1 MNRTFAI
8 GAAAFLAGAALLAL
22 IVLGLGGWQ
31 WPPRFDAPGDGHEG
45 HDMSAPA
52 TEAEREILYWRAP
65 MDPNFTSERPGKS
78 PMGMDLVPVYA
89 DPAPPAEREILY
101 WRAPMDPNFTSDRP
115 GKSPMGMDLVPVY
128 ADEAAS
134 QPEGTVRID
143 PSFVQRI
150 GVRTAPVE
158 RRDIAQTI
166 RTVGTLAHNDKQ
178 IAWINTKFDGWIEN
192 VAVNYLGET
201 VEQGQ
206 VLFDIY
212 SPQLVNTQN
221 EYLQAVRYAERLDAS
236 RYPDVAARARSL
248 VESARARLRFW
259 DVTDEQI
266 EALEEEQTPRRTLS
280 VVSPVTGVVVDKMDE
295 ALDGMYVRPG
305 MNLYKV
311 ADLTTIWVD
320 VEIFEHQV
328 EAMRIGQR
336 AEVELPYVPGRP
348 YTGFVRYLYPHF
360 NQETRTM
367 TVSIELA
374 NPDLTLRAGMYANVT
389 FDVPVARNALTV
401 PEEAV
406 IRSGT
411 RELVVLE
418 LSRGLFRVAEITLGA
433 SGDGV
438 FEVRDGVA
446 EGDRIVVSAQ
456 FLIDSESNLT
466 QAVRALD
473 DEPAEEETEAP
484 AAGMTHH
491 HH

>member
-8 GAAAFLAGAALLAL
+8 SAAAFLAGAALLAL
-22 IVLGLGGWQ
+22 IVLGLGGWE

-52 TEAEREILYWRAP
+52 TE
-65 MDPNFTSERPGKS
+65 
-78 PMGMDLVPVYA
+78 
-89 DPAPPAEREILY
+89 AEREILY

-201 VEQGQ
+201 VEEGQ

-212 SPQLVNTQN
+212 SPQLVTTQN

-236 RYPDVAARARSL
+236 RYPDVAARAHSL

-266 EALEEEQTPRRTLS
+266 ESLEGEQTPRRTLS

-438 FEVRDGVA
+438 FEVRDGVG

-466 QAVRALD
+466 QAIRALD
-473 DEPAEEETEAP
+473 EEPAQEETEAP
-484 AAGMTHH
+484 AAGTAHNHH
-491 HH
+491 

>member
-1 MNRTFAI
+1 MNRTTVI
-8 GAAAFLAGAALLAL
+8 GAAAFFAGAALLGL
-22 IVLGLGGWQ
+22 VVLGLGGWE
-31 WPPRFDAPGDGHEG
+31 WPPRFDDAGESAGEPG
-45 HDMSAPA
+45 
-52 TEAEREILYWRAP
+52 AE
-65 MDPNFTSERPGKS
+65 ERG
-78 PMGMDLVPVYA
+78 G
-89 DPAPPAEREILY
+89 EREILY

-128 ADEAAS
+128 AEETEREILYWRAPMDPNFTSDQPGKSPMGMDLVPVYADEAGAP
-134 QPEGTVRID
+134 PEGAVRLD
-143 PSFVQRI
+143 PTFVQRI
-150 GVRTAPVE
+150 GVRTTPVE

-201 VEQGQ
+201 VEKGQ

-212 SPQLVNTQN
+212 SPQLVTTQR
-221 EYLQAVRYAERLDAS
+221 EYLQAVRYAERLEAS
-236 RYPDVAARARSL
+236 RYPEVAARARSL

-259 DVTDEQI
+259 DVTDQQI
-266 EALEEEQTPRRTLS
+266 EALEAEQTPPRTLS

-348 YTGFVRYLYPHF
+348 YTGFVRFLYPHF
-360 NQETRTM
+360 NEETRTM

-389 FDVPVARNALTV
+389 FDVPVARNTLTV

-418 LSRGLFRVAEITLGA
+418 LSRGLFRVAEVTLGA

-466 QAVRALD
+466 QAIRALD

-484 AAGMTHH
+484 AAGMTHRH
-491 HH
+491 HD

>member
-1 MNRTFAI
+1 MNRTFAV
-8 GAAAFLAGAALLAL
+8 GAGAFVAGAVLLGL
-22 IVLGLGGWQ
+22 VVLGLGGWE
-31 WPPRFDAPGDGHEG
+31 WPPRFAASADGHEG
-45 HDMSAPA
+45 HAMGAAAAD
-52 TEAEREILYWRAP
+52 EEREILYWRAP
-65 MDPNFTSERPGKS
+65 MDPNFTSDRPGKS

-128 ADEAAS
+128 ADETGD
-134 QPEGTVRID
+134 QPEGAVRLD
-143 PSFVQRI
+143 PTFVQRV

-166 RTVGTLAHNDKQ
+166 RTVGTLAHNDRQ
-178 IAWINTKFDGWIEN
+178 IAWINTKFEGWIEN

-212 SPQLVNTQN
+212 SPQLVTTQT
-221 EYLQAVRYAERLDAS
+221 EYLHAVHYAERLDAAQF
-236 RYPDVAARARSL
+236 PEVAARAHSL
-248 VESARARLRFW
+248 VESARARLRYW

-266 EALEEEQTPRRTLS
+266 ATLEQEEAPRRALS
-280 VVSPVTGVVVDKMDE
+280 VISPVTGVVVEKMDE

-305 MNLYKV
+305 MNLYKL

-348 YTGFVRYLYPHF
+348 YAGFVRYLYPHF

-367 TVSIELA
+367 TVSIELS
-374 NPDLTLRAGMYANVT
+374 NPDLMLRAGMYANVT

-411 RELVVLE
+411 RNLVVVE
-418 LSRGLFRVAEITLGA
+418 LSRGLFRVAEVTLGGG
-433 SGDGV
+433 GDGIL
-438 FEVRDGVA
+438 EIRDGIS
-446 EGDRIVVSAQ
+446 EGDRVVVSAQ

-466 QAVRALD
+466 QAIRALG

-484 AAGMTHH
+484 AAEMTHH

>member
-8 GAAAFLAGAALLAL
+8 GAAAFVAGAALLGL
-22 IVLGLGGWQ
+22 LVLGLGGWE
-31 WPPRFDAPGDGHEG
+31 WPPRFAAPADGHEG
-45 HDMSAPA
+45 HVMSAAALEPDR
-52 TEAEREILYWRAP
+52 EALYWRAP
-65 MDPNFTSERPGKS
+65 MDPNF
-78 PMGMDLVPVYA
+78 
-89 DPAPPAEREILY
+89 I
-101 WRAPMDPNFTSDRP
+101 SDQP

-128 ADEAAS
+128 ADEAGDRPA
-134 QPEGTVRID
+134 GTVRLD
-143 PSFVQRI
+143 PTFVQRV
-150 GVRTAPVE
+150 GVRTTPVE

-166 RTVGTLAHNDKQ
+166 RTVGTLAHNDRQ

-201 VEQGQ
+201 VEKGQ

-212 SPQLVNTQN
+212 SPQLVTTQT
-221 EYLQAVRYAERLDAS
+221 EYLHAVHYAERLDAGQF
-236 RYPDVAARARSL
+236 PDAADRARSL
-248 VESARARLRFW
+248 VESARARLRYW

-266 EALEEEQTPRRTLS
+266 ATLEREETPRRTLS
-280 VVSPVTGVVVDKMDE
+280 VVSPVTGVVVEKMDE
-295 ALDGMYVRPG
+295 ALEGMYVEPG
-305 MNLYKV
+305 MNLYKL

-374 NPDLTLRAGMYANVT
+374 NPDLMLRAGMYANVT

-411 RELVVLE
+411 RDLAVLE
-418 LSRGLFRVAEITLGA
+418 LAPGIFRVAEVTLGGG
-433 SGDGV
+433 GDGIL
-438 FEVRDGVA
+438 EIRDGVA
-446 EGDRIVVSAQ
+446 EGDRVVVSAQ

-466 QAVRALD
+466 QAIRALT
-473 DEPAEEETEAP
+473 DEPAAEVTEPP
-484 AAGMTHH
+484 ASEPAHRHH
-491 HH
+491 

>member
-8 GAAAFLAGAALLAL
+8 GAAAFVAGAALLAL
-22 IVLGLGGWQ
+22 IVLGLGGWE

-45 HDMSAPA
+45 HDMSSAA
-52 TEAEREILYWRAP
+52 
-65 MDPNFTSERPGKS
+65 SE
-78 PMGMDLVPVYA
+78 
-89 DPAPPAEREILY
+89 AEREILY

-128 ADEAAS
+128 ADPAQAAEREILYWRAPMDPNFTS
-134 QPEGTVRID
+134 DRPGKSPMGMDLVPVYAGETASRPEGTVRID

-150 GVRTAPVE
+150 GVRTAPVG

-201 VEQGQ
+201 VERGQ

-212 SPQLVNTQN
+212 SPQLVTTQN

-236 RYPDVAARARSL
+236 RYPEVAARARSL
-248 VESARARLRFW
+248 VESARTRLRFW

-266 EALEEEQTPRRTLS
+266 EALEEEETPRRTLS

-295 ALDGMYVRPG
+295 ALDGMYVRTG

-348 YTGFVRYLYPHF
+348 YTGFVRFLYPHF

-418 LSRGLFRVAEITLGA
+418 LSRGLFRVAEVTLGA

-466 QAVRALD
+466 QAIRALD
-473 DEPAEEETEAP
+473 EEPAQEETVAP
-484 AAGMTHH
+484 AAGMTHDH
-491 HH
+491 R

>member
-65 MDPNFTSERPGKS
+65 MDPNFTSDRPGKS

-89 DPAPPAEREILY
+89 DPAPPAEREILH

-484 AAGMTHH
+484 AAGMTHNH
-491 HH
+491 H